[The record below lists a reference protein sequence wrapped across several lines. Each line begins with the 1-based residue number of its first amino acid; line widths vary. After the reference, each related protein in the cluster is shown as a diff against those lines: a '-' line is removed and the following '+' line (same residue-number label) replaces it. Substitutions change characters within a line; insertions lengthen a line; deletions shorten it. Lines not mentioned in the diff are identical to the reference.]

1 MTTVAVIA
9 VRNRFAI
16 GITGPMDVLQKA
28 SRLAGDAQPSDRP
41 PRALEVHLLAA
52 DRAPVTYP
60 NGVTIVPSA
69 TIDEALRPDVIVVPQ
84 LDDDDLGRSLD
95 ENRAYV
101 PWLRAGYAQGACL
114 ASFCTGAFL
123 VAETGLLAHQ
133 RATTHWQFAEEFRRR
148 YPLVR
153 LESDRLIVD
162 AGNIIT
168 SGAATSFLDLAIYL
182 LDRYCGHETAVRAA
196 KMFLVDTGRTSQLP
210 YTVLNIQPQHRDEP
224 IARAQQLIL
233 EGYAGKLGVEDLAH
247 RAGLSVRQ
255 FGRRFHQATG
265 DTPSTYIQRVR
276 IEAAKRLLEGT
287 PRPVAEVMTLVGY
300 EDERAFRRLFRR
312 HAGLSPTAYRR
323 RYASRTPGG
332 RA

>member
-16 GITGPMDVLQKA
+16 GITGPMDVLRKA
-28 SRLAGDAQPSDRP
+28 SKLAGVTQPSDRP
-41 PRALEVHLLAA
+41 ALEVRLLAS

-69 TIDEALRPDVIVVPQ
+69 TIDEAPRPDVIVVPQ

-101 PWLRAGYAQGACL
+101 PWLRAGFAQGACL

-182 LDRYCGHETAVRAA
+182 VDRYCGHETAVRAA
-196 KMFLVDTGRTSQLP
+196 KMFLIDTGRTSQLP
-210 YTVLNIQPQHRDEP
+210 YTVLNLQPQHRDEP
-224 IARAQQLIL
+224 IARVQQLIL
-233 EGYAGKLGVEDLAH
+233 EGYPGKLAVEDLARH
-247 RAGLSVRQ
+247 AGLSARQ
-255 FGRRFHQATG
+255 FGRRFHQSTG

>member
-16 GITGPMDVLQKA
+16 GITGPMDVLRKA
-28 SRLAGDAQPSDRP
+28 SKLAGDAQPSDRP
-41 PRALEVHLLAA
+41 ALEVRLLAA

-69 TIDEALRPDVIVVPQ
+69 TIDEAPRPDVIVVPQ
-84 LDDDDLGRSLD
+84 LDDDDLDRSLD

-101 PWLRAGYAQGACL
+101 PWLRAGFAQGACL

-133 RATTHWQFAEEFRRR
+133 PATTHWQFAEEFRRR

-182 LDRYCGHETAVRAA
+182 
-196 KMFLVDTGRTSQLP
+196 
-210 YTVLNIQPQHRDEP
+210 
-224 IARAQQLIL
+224 
-233 EGYAGKLGVEDLAH
+233 
-247 RAGLSVRQ
+247 
-255 FGRRFHQATG
+255 
-265 DTPSTYIQRVR
+265 
-276 IEAAKRLLEGT
+276 
-287 PRPVAEVMTLVGY
+287 
-300 EDERAFRRLFRR
+300 
-312 HAGLSPTAYRR
+312 
-323 RYASRTPGG
+323 
-332 RA
+332 